1 MTHDEITDKIARCA
15 AGLDAIAAARE
26 AQAEVATVF
35 PGVFVHAA
43 QFAEVAAALAA
54 DKAAAEA
61 ELTSQGD

>member
-1 MTHDEITDKIARCA
+1 MTHGEITDKIARCT

-26 AQAEVATVF
+26 AQAEVAAIF

-43 QFAEVAAALAA
+43 QFDEVAAALAA

-61 ELTSQGD
+61 ALTSQGD